1 MFMIVCHHGA
11 MDQAS
16 ELVAF
21 ATRWHA
27 YGGGEADDIMVTF
40 GLTER
45 DYFTRLL
52 EALTTADLDT
62 ATRAAITEVARRR
75 LHLLLDDQQRSA

>member
-1 MFMIVCHHGA
+1 MIACHTGA
-11 MDQAS
+11 MDQAT

-21 ATRWHA
+21 ATRWHTF
-27 YGGGEADDIMVTF
+27 GGGEADDIMVTF

-52 EALTTADLDT
+52 EALATADLDT

-75 LHLLLDDQQRSA
+75 LDLLIDDQERSA